1 MQNLTLIVLIGF
13 FVVILT
19 LVSLV
24 YRRIINHIDQ
34 NQEDANK
41 RNELAFANL
50 ASEKLEESRKKLEER
65 EEILSQKNLKNLTLT
80 LDPFKEDLKELK
92 ENINKNN
99 IEQAK
104 NSEIFKS
111 QVESMLKVTDDMQ
124 KDANNLAKALKGDSK
139 TQGDWG
145 EEVLARTLEQ
155 SGLIEGVN
163 YILQDAQEDND
174 GSRKVPDAIIYLPG
188 ERNIIIDSKVSLR
201 AFVEYMNTEDSEERE
216 KYLKKLINDVKER
229 IKELKNKDYTSL
241 PGINSPDYILI
252 FFPIEAAY
260 SLVASKDWDFQ
271 ILSNENRIAFST
283 PTILMA
289 ILRMAENLWRIDHQN
304 KNADLIADRAGL
316 LVDKFSG
323 LVEDFNQLGRNIKS
337 LESSY
342 DGARKKLDTGKGNI
356 FNQIEDLE
364 KLGAKNKKAIKK
376 NKNLNLENLKN
387 K

>member
-1 MQNLTLIVLIGF
+1 MISFFLFILI
-13 FVVILT
+13 
-19 LVSLV
+19 LVGLV
-24 YRRIINHIDQ
+24 FKRIISHIDQ
-34 NQEDANK
+34 IQEDSTK

-50 ASEKLEESRKKLEER
+50 ASEKLEETRKKLEER
-65 EEILSQKNLKNLTLT
+65 EDIQSQKNLKNLTLT
-80 LDPFKEDLKELK
+80 LDPFKEDLKELS

-104 NSEIFKS
+104 NSEIFKA

-145 EEVLARTLEQ
+145 EAVLARTLEQ
-155 SGLIEGVN
+155 SGLVEGVN
-163 YILQDAQEDND
+163 YVLQDSQEDYD
-174 GSRKVPDAIIYLPG
+174 GLRKVPDAIIYLPG
-188 ERNIIIDSKVSLR
+188 ERNIVIDSKVSLN
-201 AFVEYMNTEDSEERE
+201 AFKEYMETEDSQE
-216 KYLKKLINDVKER
+216 KEKHLKKLINDVKER
-229 IKELKNKDYTSL
+229 IKELKNKDYASL

-260 SLVASKDWDFQ
+260 SLVVSKDWDFQ
-271 ILSNENRIAFST
+271 ILSGENRIAFST

-316 LVDKFSG
+316 LIDKFSG
-323 LVEDFNQLGRNIKS
+323 LVEDLNQLGKNIKS
-337 LESSY
+337 LENSY

-364 KLGAKNKKAIKK
+364 KLGAKNKKVIKK
-376 NKNLNLENLKN
+376 KKNLSIEDLENK
-387 K
+387 